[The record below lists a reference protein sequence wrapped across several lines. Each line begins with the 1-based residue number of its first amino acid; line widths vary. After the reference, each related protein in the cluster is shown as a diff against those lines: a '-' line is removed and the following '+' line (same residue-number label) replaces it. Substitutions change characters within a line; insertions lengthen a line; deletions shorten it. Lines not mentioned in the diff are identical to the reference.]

1 MYRFVQPGALQT
13 YGFWGR
19 GELIARLSIA
29 DVLTWVSVTE
39 VAESW
44 EPKVSGFKNT
54 FGNAQTPVGHCPYY

>member
-1 MYRFVQPGALQT
+1 MHPGALQT
-13 YGFWGR
+13 YGFWGG

-54 FGNAQTPVGHCPYY
+54 FGSAQTLVAGQCPYY